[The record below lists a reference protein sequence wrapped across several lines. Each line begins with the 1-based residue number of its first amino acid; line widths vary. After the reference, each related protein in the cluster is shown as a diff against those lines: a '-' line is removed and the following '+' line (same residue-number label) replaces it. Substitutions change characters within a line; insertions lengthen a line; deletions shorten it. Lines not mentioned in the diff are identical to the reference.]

1 MRRRSARP
9 AERVTH
15 RDRRA
20 GRPRAGARTG
30 SPDFGEPFFSFVAW
44 PPRGLRAVFGV
55 CYRRWSV
62 ATHTHDAATLTAAPS
77 AQTPN
82 QPACAYAIVEAIAP
96 SPLPAE

>member
-1 MRRRSARP
+1 MTRDAPRPARSATSRRGTDRL
-9 AERVTH
+9 ARL
-15 RDRRA
+15 RRA
-20 GRPRAGARTG
+20 G
-30 SPDFGEPFFSFVAW
+30 FFSFVAW
-44 PPRGLRAVFGV
+44 PPRGLRDVFGV